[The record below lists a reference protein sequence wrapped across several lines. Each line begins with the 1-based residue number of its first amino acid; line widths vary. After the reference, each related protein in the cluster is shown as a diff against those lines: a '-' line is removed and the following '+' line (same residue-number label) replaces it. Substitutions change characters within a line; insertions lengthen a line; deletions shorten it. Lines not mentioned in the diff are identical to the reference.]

1 MTQYNYNS
9 SDLLNPVDL
18 SDREKFLLKE
28 SQVFCIYPWVH
39 LHAFPNGDA
48 YPCCHAETAHPVGNC
63 QKNTLEQIYFDQPMQ
78 KLRDDMLS
86 ERSNPTCDRCYEQER
101 MGLFSGRK
109 SANKH
114 HGHNIKKIYDNKFE
128 MTYWDIRFSNLCNLS
143 CRTCGDIFSSSW
155 YQDQYRLVEEL
166 FVSSYQDVSDPLW
179 PKIETVQEFLQLPDH
194 IKNEC
199 SQVYGINPP
208 QSHVNKSFNI
218 SPLVYAGRWE
228 TDMWEQLEPHL
239 DYVEQIYFA
248 GGEPLLM
255 EEHYNILEELV
266 RRKRFDVRLIYNTN
280 FTHTKLKKRSVF
292 EYWSMFESVAVGAS
306 LDGEGVR
313 GEYIRNGTKWDVIL
327 RNRYEMLE
335 KCPRTDFYISPT
347 VSLLNVMHVPDFH
360 KSWVDK
366 GLIKPQDF
374 NMNILQGP
382 SWYRIDVAS
391 AAYKDQIRAKYK
403 EHLEWL
409 KPNDGLERA
418 SVGFKSAL
426 NYLNNDNSALLPEFW
441 KRTAVLDKIR
451 NQRVLE
457 AIPELKQLL

>member
-1 MTQYNYNS
+1 MTRYNYNS
-9 SDLLNPVDL
+9 TDLLKPVDL
-18 SDREKFLLKE
+18 NEREEFLLKE
-28 SQVFCIYPWVH
+28 SQVFCMYPWVH

-63 QKNTLEQIYFDQPMQ
+63 RSKTLEQIYHDQPMQ
-78 KLRDDMLS
+78 KLRDDLLS
-86 ERSNPTCDRCYEQER
+86 ERANPTCNRCYEQER

-114 HGHNIKKIYDNKFE
+114 HGHNIKKIHDNKFE
-128 MTYWDIRFSNLCNLS
+128 LTYWDIRFSNLCNLS

-155 YQDQYRLVEEL
+155 HQDQHSLVEEL
-166 FVSSYQDVSDPLW
+166 FLSSYQDIADPSW
-179 PKIETVQEFLQLPDH
+179 PKIKSVQEFLTLPDG

-199 SQVYGINPP
+199 RQKFGINPP
-208 QSHVNKSFNI
+208 HSHITKPI
-218 SPLVYAGRWE
+218 KTSPLVYAGRWE

-280 FTHTKLKKRSVF
+280 FTHTKLKNRSVF

-306 LDGEGVR
+306 LDGEGAR
-313 GEYIRNGTKWDVIL
+313 AEYIRNGTKWDTIL

-347 VSLLNVMHVPDFH
+347 LSILNAMHLPDFH
-360 KSWVDK
+360 KSWVNK

-374 NMNILQGP
+374 NMNVLQGP
-382 SWYRIDVAS
+382 SWYRIDVAHND
-391 AAYKDQIRAKYK
+391 YKHMIRERYQ

-409 KPNDGLERA
+409 QPLDRLERA

-426 NYLNNDNSALLPEFW
+426 NFLDNHNSELLSEFW
-441 KRTAVLDKIR
+441 KKTRALDKIR
-451 NQRVLE
+451 NQNVLDS
-457 AIPELKQLL
+457 IPELKALL

>member
-9 SDLLNPVDL
+9 SDLLKPIDL
-18 SDREKFLLKE
+18 NEREKFLLKE
-28 SQVFCIYPWVH
+28 SQVFCMYPYVH

-48 YPCCHAETAHPVGNC
+48 YPCCHAETDHPVGNC
-63 QKNTLEQIYFDQPMQ
+63 RSKTLEEIYYDQPMQ
-78 KLRDDMLS
+78 KLRDDLLS
-86 ERSNPTCDRCYEQER
+86 ERPNPTCNRCYEQER

-114 HGHNIKKIYDNKFE
+114 HGHNIKKIHDNKFE
-128 MTYWDIRFSNLCNLS
+128 LTYWDIRFSNLCNLS

-155 YQDQYRLVEEL
+155 HQDQHSLVEDL
-166 FVSSYQDVSDPLW
+166 FLSSYQDVADPSW
-179 PKIETVQEFLQLPDH
+179 PKIRSVQDFLTLPDY

-199 SQVYGINPP
+199 RQKFGINPP
-208 QSHVNKSFNI
+208 HSHITKAI
-218 SPLVYAGRWE
+218 KTSPLVYAGRWE
-228 TDMWEQLEPHL
+228 TDMWEQLEHHL

-266 RRKRFDVRLIYNTN
+266 RRKRFDVKLIYNTN
-280 FTHTKLKKRSVF
+280 FTHTKLKNRSVF

-313 GEYIRNGTKWDVIL
+313 AEYIRNGTKWDTIL

-335 KCPRTDFYISPT
+335 KCPKTDFYISPT
-347 VSLLNVMHVPDFH
+347 LSILNAMHLPDFH
-360 KSWVDK
+360 KSWVNK

-374 NMNILQGP
+374 NMNVLQGP
-382 SWYRIDVAS
+382 SWYRIDVAPTD
-391 AAYKDQIRAKYK
+391 YKQMIREQYQ

-409 KPNDGLERA
+409 QPLDHLARA
-418 SVGFKSAL
+418 SMGFKSAL
-426 NYLNNDNSALLPEFW
+426 NFLNNDNSKWLSDFW
-441 KRTAVLDKIR
+441 KKTRALDKIR
-451 NQRVLE
+451 NQNVLDS
-457 AIPELKQLL
+457 IPELKLLL